1 MRFSASQVCYNP
13 RMNIAIVGGQGKM
26 GMLVEHLLGKHGMQ
40 VFPVGRK
47 TKNINAVIKKC
58 DVVIFSIP
66 SAAFADLG
74 SMLDEKALKG
84 KLLVD
89 LSSQVLGQAKKLAAL
104 SESVGFIHFLFGPDI
119 QNIRNQNIIVSADL
133 PDSRFASIVDALK
146 KEGANVNSSSAEHHD
161 YMMGLVQALSQFSSI
176 SLAKTVSE
184 SNTNKKELDD
194 FSSIT
199 FSLNASAISR
209 IVKQDAKLWAAI
221 QFHNDFFTDILDA
234 HVSTIESLR
243 KFVTEKDYEGFK
255 KMFETVAAFW
265 KDEKE
270 SVMVISET
278 NREIDRKNSKRN
290 GSSSQ
295 SVAVLGPKGSYS
307 EEASLKY
314 DPTTEPVFYDSIAE
328 IIHALAAGSE
338 SAAILP
344 MENSIQGTIL
354 ETLDG
359 IYYNDLKISDEITV
373 DIHHSIAGIDRKL
386 AAKDVRTIY
395 SHPQSLGQCAGY
407 IRKQYPHAKLILT
420 PSNPAAFKKIRDE
433 GLTDALAI
441 GPKICADIY
450 GLSIIEE
457 DIQDTKNNQ
466 TLFVAVSKK
475 PSGKASKGTLQS
487 SLLVIDP
494 KENRPGLL
502 HDVLSIFKDADINL
516 LKLESRPSRSKLG
529 TYIFYLK
536 ADIAKKDKKLDPILK
551 QLQKFGKVTM
561 LSN

>member
-1 MRFSASQVCYNP
+1 
-13 RMNIAIVGGQGKM
+13 MNIAIVGGQGKM
-26 GMLVEHLLGKHGMQ
+26 GMLVERLLAKHGMQ
-40 VFPVGRK
+40 AFPVGRK
-47 TKNINAVIKKC
+47 TADIDDVIKKC

-74 SMLDEKALKG
+74 SLIDEKLLKG
-84 KLLVD
+84 KLLID
-89 LSSQVLGQAKKLAAL
+89 LSSQVLSQAEKLASL
-104 SESVGFIHFLFGPDI
+104 SDSIGFIHFLFGPDI
-119 QNIRNQNIIVSADL
+119 QNIKNQNVIVSADL
-133 PDSRFASIVDALK
+133 SDARFAEIVSILK
-146 KEGANVNSSSAEHHD
+146 KEGANVNASSAEHHD

-184 SNTNKKELDD
+184 SKTSKKELDD

-209 IVKQDAKLWAAI
+209 IVKQDAQLWAAI
-221 QFHNDFFTDILDA
+221 QFHNAFFTDILDA
-234 HVSTIESLR
+234 HVRTIESLK
-243 KFVTEKDYEGFK
+243 KFVAEKDYEGFK

-265 KDEKE
+265 KDERE
-270 SVMVISET
+270 SIAVAEET
-278 NREIDRKNSKRN
+278 TRETSRGANRET
-290 GSSSQ
+290 G
-295 SVAVLGPKGSYS
+295 AGVLGPKGSYS

-314 DPTTEPVFYDSIAE
+314 DPKAEPIFFDSIAE
-328 IIHALAAGSE
+328 IISALAAGSI
-338 SAAILP
+338 SKAILP

-386 AAKDVRTIY
+386 AAEDVRSIY
-395 SHPQSLGQCAGY
+395 SHPQSLGQCAAY
-407 IRKQYPHAKLILT
+407 IRKHYPHAKLVLT

-441 GPKICADIY
+441 GPRICADIY

-457 DIQDTKNNQ
+457 DIQDTMNNQ

-475 PSGKASKGTLQS
+475 PSDRMLQS

-502 HDVLSIFKDADINL
+502 HDVLGIFKDADINL
-516 LKLESRPSRSKLG
+516 MKLESRPSRSKLG

-536 ADIAKKDKKLDPILK
+536 ADIAQKDVKFAGILQ
-551 QLQKFGKVTM
+551 QLQQFGKVTV
-561 LSN
+561 LTA

>member
-1 MRFSASQVCYNP
+1 
-13 RMNIAIVGGQGKM
+13 MNIAIVGGQGKM
-26 GMLVEHLLGKHGMQ
+26 GMLVERLLGKHGMH

-47 TKNINAVIKKC
+47 TENIDAVIKKC
-58 DVVIFSIP
+58 DAVIFSIP

-74 SMLDEKALKG
+74 SMLDEKALEG
-84 KLLVD
+84 KLLID

-104 SESVGFIHFLFGPDI
+104 SASVGFIHFLFGPDI
-119 QNIRNQNIIVSADL
+119 QNIKNQNIIVSADL
-133 PDSRFASIVDALK
+133 QDSRFAQIVDALK
-146 KEGANVNSSSAEHHD
+146 REGANVNSSSAEHHD
-161 YMMGLVQALSQFSSI
+161 YMMGIVQALSQFSSI
-176 SLAKTVSE
+176 SLAKTVAE
-184 SNTNKKELDD
+184 SKTSKKELDD

-209 IVKQDAKLWAAI
+209 IVKQDAQLWAAI
-221 QFHNDFFTDILDA
+221 QFHNAFFTDILEA
-234 HVSTIESLR
+234 HARNIDSLK
-243 KFVTEKDYEGFK
+243 KFVGEKDYEGFK

-270 SVMVISET
+270 SVMVAGET
-278 NREIDRKNSKRN
+278 NREVVRTS
-290 GSSSQ
+290 G
-295 SVAVLGPKGSYS
+295 VAVLGPKGSYS
-307 EEASLKY
+307 EEASLKH
-314 DPTTEPVFYDSIAE
+314 DPKAQPVFYDSIAE
-328 IIHALAAGSE
+328 IISALAAGSE
-338 SAAILP
+338 SHAILP

-359 IYYNDLKISDEITV
+359 IYYNHLKISDEITI

-386 AAKDVRTIY
+386 AAEDVRTIY

-407 IRKQYPHAKLILT
+407 IRKHYPHAKLVLT

-433 GLTDALAI
+433 DIADALAI

-457 DIQDTKNNQ
+457 DIQDTRNNQ
-466 TLFVAVSKK
+466 TLFVAVSKE
-475 PSGKASKGTLQS
+475 SSARASQSSLQS

-494 KENRPGLL
+494 KENHPGLL
-502 HDVLSIFKDADINL
+502 HDVLSVFKDAGINL

-536 ADIAKKDKKLDPILK
+536 ADIVKTDEKLPSILK
-551 QLQKFGKVTM
+551 QLNKFGKVTV